1 MIPAVSIIVPVYNA
15 EAYLQ
20 DCLYSI
26 IQQTFPD
33 FELLLIDDGSTD
45 GSVAVINGFTDNRI
59 RVIQNRHDFIGSLNM
74 GIHAARG
81 KYITR
86 MDADDLMLPHR
97 LQTQF
102 DFMEL
107 HSDIDVCG
115 SWADTFGEIQSVIRR
130 PTEHA
135 DIVSSMLRSNPFMHP
150 TIMMNRCRL
159 LQSGCL
165 YRYGY
170 PCAEDYKLWADLAL
184 KDFQFANIPEAL
196 IRYRISPQQVTRIAE
211 KEMLVS
217 SAKIALEYAEGVVE
231 KIIEKEERY
240 SDFFNSL
247 IELFNNELL
256 GHDVLLQT
264 IYPVYRNCLI
274 NN

>member
-81 KYITR
+81 KYIAR

-107 HSDIDVCG
+107 HPDIDVCG
-115 SWADTFGEIQSVIRR
+115 SWADTFGEIHNIIRR

-150 TIMMNRCRL
+150 
-159 LQSGCL
+159 
-165 YRYGY
+165 
-170 PCAEDYKLWADLAL
+170 
-184 KDFQFANIPEAL
+184 ANIPEPL
-196 IRYRISPQQVTRIAE
+196 IRYRISTQQVTRIAE
-211 KEMLVS
+211 KDMLVS
-217 SAKIALEYAEGVVE
+217 SAKIALEYAEGAIE
-231 KIIEKEERY
+231 QIIEKEERY

-247 IELFNNELL
+247 IELFNNELI
-256 GHDVLLQT
+256 GHEVLLQT
-264 IYPVYRNCLI
+264 IYPVYRNYLV

>member
-1 MIPAVSIIVPVYNA
+1 MTPTVSIILPVYNA

-20 DCLYSI
+20 DCLDSI
-26 IQQTFPD
+26 IKQTFTD
-33 FELLLIDDGSTD
+33 FELIVIDDDSTD
-45 GSVAVINGFTDNRI
+45 HSVEIVKNFIDHRI
-59 RVIQNRHDFIGSLNM
+59 CIIKNKHDFIGSLNT
-74 GIHAARG
+74 GIHKSKG
-81 KYITR
+81 KYIAR

-107 HSDIDVCG
+107 HPEIDVCG
-115 SWADTFGEIQSVIRR
+115 SWADTFGEIHNIIRR

-150 TIMMNRCRL
+150 TIMMNRYRL

-165 YRYGY
+165 YQYGY
-170 PCAEDYKLWADLAL
+170 PCAEDYKLWTELAF
-184 KDFQFANIPEAL
+184 KRFQFANIPEPL
-196 IRYRISPQQVTRIAE
+196 IRYRISTQQVTRIAE
-211 KEMLVS
+211 KDMLVS
-217 SAKIALEYAEGVVE
+217 SAKIALEYAEGAIE
-231 KIIEKEERY
+231 QIIEKEERY

-247 IELFNNELL
+247 IELFNNELI
-256 GHDVLLQT
+256 GHEVLLQT
-264 IYPVYRNCLI
+264 IYPLYRNYLV